1 MVIMTS
7 NVGSHDL
14 LGGVKDGAIHESTR
28 DAVLAQLRA
37 FFKPEFLNRLHD
49 IVLFKPLIHN
59 EIREIIALLMK
70 DLSNRIEERAL
81 RLKLHDYAIDFIA
94 ERGYDPAL
102 GTRPLKRYVQ
112 RDVETPIARTLID
125 HAPEDGATVLVTR
138 KD

>member
-14 LGGVKDGAIHESTR
+14 LDGVKDGAIPESTR

-49 IVLFKPLIHN
+49 IVLFKPLIRN

-81 RLKLHDYAIDFIA
+81 RLKLHNYAIDFIA

>member
-14 LGGVKDGAIHESTR
+14 LDGVKDGAIPESTR

-49 IVLFKPLIHN
+49 IVLFKPLIRN
-59 EIREIIALLMK
+59 EMREIIALLMK

-81 RLKLHDYAIDFIA
+81 RLKLHNYAIDFIA

-102 GTRPLKRYVQ
+102 GARPLKRYGQ
-112 RDVETPIARTLID
+112 RKV
-125 HAPEDGATVLVTR
+125 
-138 KD
+138 

>member
-1 MVIMTS
+1 MTS
-7 NVGSHDL
+7 SVEFHDL
-14 LGGVKDGAIHESTR
+14 LDGVKDGAIPESTR

-49 IVLFKPLIHN
+49 IVLFKPLIRN
-59 EIREIIALLMK
+59 EMREIIALLMK

-102 GTRPLKRYVQ
+102 GARPLKRYVQ
-112 RDVETPIARTLID
+112 RDAETPISRTLID

>member
-1 MVIMTS
+1 MTS
-7 NVGSHDL
+7 NVGSYDL
-14 LGGVKDGAIHESTR
+14 LDGVKDGAIPESTR

-49 IVLFKPLIHN
+49 IVLFKPLIRN

-81 RLKLHDYAIDFIA
+81 RLKLHNYAIDFIA

-102 GTRPLKRYVQ
+102 GARPLKRYVQ